1 MASPF
6 QKQARDRK
14 FIYIGL
20 IIVLFTFAWFWRHYN
35 IDAQAS
41 KLAIREINR
50 GDVELSGSVIRLTLT
65 GSRGLATCALWISA
79 IDKQKKNQWNELELL
94 VRSLTKLQPYFI
106 TPWLFQS
113 WNLAYN
119 VSVESDRVRDK
130 YFYITRGIEL
140 LAEGEKQNRNH
151 PDLRFNIGFYNQH
164 KICQSDETNTLR
176 SLFQL
181 SCIPPSERDPSRFRV
196 FTDEGRELRWAE
208 FASFLAENPTNQT
221 MKARIEK
228 AMREFDN
235 FCKDHPQLARRLRDG
250 IRRETKFEQARQFS
264 CESVDAVIGFLSDNQ
279 VVPSLFED
287 TPPAP
292 PNGWEAKKDKLK
304 SVEQRFPV
312 LPPPRRV
319 EKPQVEFLPGEL
331 TYESRL
337 GDEFDA
343 YANARAWYS
352 YSQEP
357 IPPADLLPGSTQ
369 PLVDRNLQRKPKN
382 IATLIFRNYPAR
394 AQSYIGERLQQE
406 GWFDDS
412 GWRIYGWFEGDNFSD
427 GSPALIGNGRD
438 KWSLKAWEDAARL
451 WQDHAEQNHMMF
463 KSAEEEAVKR
473 KLAAEFRKSVNIG
486 ENEQPPTLR
495 EDRMTPEEKE
505 RYQAAWF
512 MKELDVYRN
521 MSNFMHHYVR
531 ARAEAQPSTM
541 NCRKLFFEAETERLH
556 DNPRAALE
564 IYRKKESMSDWKEK
578 VLLTTKRVG
587 DKDLRV
593 LTEFGKDPSTQE
605 SSYEVQFRYLN
616 LFDREEG
623 QLIKQQI
630 LQRLQQLDF
639 ASLAISH
646 AGLYPGVIPTWLP
659 IVSLVSPRPFQNVD
673 LVSGPFDGKDDEGK
687 PLIEDHVIS
696 TFMSRKN
703 LTPKKPQST
712 STQEPPLIS
721 ETTKEAPASKP

>member
-6 QKQARDRK
+6 QIQARNRK
-14 FIYIGL
+14 FLYIGL
-20 IIVLFTFAWFWRHYN
+20 IFVLFTFAWFWRHYYV
-35 IDAQAS
+35 DAQAS
-41 KLAIREINR
+41 KLAIREVNR

-119 VSVESDRVRDK
+119 VSVESDRVKDK

-176 SLFQL
+176 SIYQL

-196 FTDEGRELRWAE
+196 YTDEGKELRWSE
-208 FASFLAENPTNQT
+208 ISSFVTENPTNQT
-221 MKARIEK
+221 MKGRIEK

-235 FCKDHPQLARRLRDG
+235 FCKEHPQLTRRLRDG

-264 CESVDAVIGFLSDNQ
+264 CESVDAVIQFLSDNQ
-279 VVPSLFED
+279 VVPALFEES
-287 TPPAP
+287 PPAP
-292 PNGWEAKKDKLK
+292 PNGWEAKSDKLK
-304 SVEQRFPV
+304 VVEQRFPV
-312 LPPPRRV
+312 LPAPRRV
-319 EKPQVEFLPGEL
+319 QKPQVEFLPGEL
-331 TYESRL
+331 TSESRL
-337 GDEFDA
+337 GDDFDA

-357 IPPADLLPGSTQ
+357 IPPADILPGSTQ
-369 PLVDRNLQRKPKN
+369 PISDRNLQRKPKN

-394 AQSYIGERLQQE
+394 AQSYIAERLQQE
-406 GWFDDS
+406 GWFDDG
-412 GWRIYGWFEGDNFSD
+412 GWRINNWFDGDNFSD
-427 GSPALIGNGRD
+427 GSAAIIGNGRD

-463 KSAEEEAVKR
+463 KSAEDEAVKR
-473 KLAAEFRKSVNIG
+473 KLASEFRKSLKLSEG
-486 ENEQPPTLR
+486 EALPNLR
-495 EDRMTPEEKE
+495 EDKMTTEEKE

-512 MKELDVYRN
+512 LKELDVYRN

-531 ARAEAQPSTM
+531 ARAESLTDTM
-541 NCRKLFFEAETERLH
+541 NCKKLFFEAETERLG
-556 DNPRAALE
+556 DNPRRALE
-564 IYRKKESMSDWKEK
+564 IYRKKESMNDWKEK
-578 VLLTTKRVG
+578 VLLTTKRIG
-587 DKDLRV
+587 EKDLRV
-593 LTEFGKDPSTQE
+593 LTDFGKDALTQE
-605 SSYEVQFRYLN
+605 STYEVQFRYLN
-616 LFDREEG
+616 LFEREEG
-623 QLIKQQI
+623 QLVKQQL
-630 LQRLQQLDF
+630 LQRLAQIEF
-639 ASLAISH
+639 GSLANSH
-646 AGLYPGVIPTWLP
+646 AGLFPGVIPTWLP
-659 IVSLVSPRPFQNVD
+659 IISLVSPRPFPGVD
-673 LVSGPFDGKDDEGK
+673 LLEGPFDGKDALGA
-687 PLIEDHVIS
+687 PLVEEHVIS

-703 LTPKKPQST
+703 LTPKKKT
-712 STQEPPLIS
+712 EVTAEPPKAM
-721 ETTKEAPASKP
+721 EPGKELPKK